1 MSRISR
7 AYCVPNHL
15 AKTRPVARIFLF
27 VVLVTVAL
35 PVVAFLINSFL
46 YSRAS
51 NAFEKV
57 QMGMRRPQ
65 VVVLLGEPS
74 VTRGCGKTLW
84 WGKDGSYRGKN
95 DGSCVLE
102 ERYEY
107 FLSAWGIGY
116 SPDGRVVSKYHYIS
130 E

>member
-1 MSRISR
+1 
-7 AYCVPNHL
+7 VPNHL
-15 AKTRPVARIFLF
+15 AKTWPVARIFLF
-27 VVLVTVAL
+27 VVLIIIAL
-35 PVVAFLINSFL
+35 PVIAFLVNSFL
-46 YSRAS
+46 DRRAG

-74 VTRGCGKTLW
+74 VTRGCGENLW
-84 WGKDGSYRGKN
+84 WGNDGSYRGKN
-95 DGSCVLE
+95 DGRCVSE

-107 FLSAWGIGY
+107 FLSAWAIGY
-116 SPDGRVVSKYHYIS
+116 SQDGRVVSKYHYFS